1 MVARRNLS
9 SIPPKKTKL
18 LRPQKIEPGDTIAL
32 IAPASPPLSLNV
44 IDTVK
49 NSLEQKGFRVQ
60 VTTRA
65 RKRLGYL
72 AGTDSERLA
81 DFNNAIR
88 SKKVR
93 GILCIRGGYGTLRI
107 VDKIDL
113 KALKDDPK
121 VIIGCSDITTIHS
134 QLATRLN
141 MVSFHGP
148 VAQGLYDAECPLFT
162 WNSFIHQITG
172 TPKAIG
178 SISLGYEHYGSTVYS
193 LRKGRVTAPLIGGNL
208 AVLTSLLG
216 TPYFPDLRGKILFL
230 EEIGEMPFRID
241 RSLTRLI
248 MSGALDKVAGFALGL
263 FKDCE
268 YRPPK
273 EGEIVEYKQKLRDVF
288 AEKLLPFKKPVVV
301 GLPFGHL
308 PHNATLPILTKATLD
323 GQQGDLILEEHGVI

>member
-1 MVARRNLS
+1 MVARRNHS
-9 SIPPKKTKL
+9 SIPPKSTKP
-18 LRPQKIEPGDTIAL
+18 LRPRKLEAGDTIAL
-32 IAPASPPLSLNV
+32 VAPASPPLSLDV
-44 IDTVK
+44 VDTIK
-49 NSLEQKGFRVQ
+49 KSIEEKGFKVQ
-60 VTTRA
+60 VTAKA

-72 AGTDSERLA
+72 AGSDEIRIA
-81 DFNNAIR
+81 DLNNAIL
-88 SKKVR
+88 SPKVR

-107 VDKIDL
+107 IDKIDL
-113 KALKDDPK
+113 KALKRDPK

-134 QLATRLN
+134 LLTSQIN

-148 VAQGLYDAECPLFT
+148 VAQGLYDSNCPEFT
-162 WNSFIHQITG
+162 WNSLLHQITG
-172 TPKAIG
+172 SHKAIG
-178 SISLGYEHYGSTVYS
+178 SICSEYDDYPKTVYS
-193 LRKGRVTAPLIGGNL
+193 LKKGRVTAPLIGGNL

-248 MSGALDKVAGFALGL
+248 MSGALNKVAGFALGL

-273 EGEIVEYKQKLRDVF
+273 EGELVEFKQKLRDVF
-288 AEKLLPFKKPVVV
+288 IEKLLPFGKPIVV

-323 GQQGDLILEEHGVI
+323 GQLGDLFIEEHGVI